1 MPKFIK
7 IHFFDVLKNLPHM
20 PGTNYWPSAISSRIL
35 GVLLIF
41 LIVFSS
47 CNTSKRMIYF
57 QDIPND
63 TTLTNLVS
71 KDFDAKIRK
80 NDLLGITVSSMSP
93 DNAFYNAPQNGIGP
107 LAGYQ
112 VDEAGN
118 IRFVKLGVLHVEGLT
133 KKELKA
139 VLEKDLI
146 PYLKDAVVSIGF
158 LNRHITMMGAVAS
171 QVLPMPAGN
180 MTILDALA
188 SSGDIG
194 DKGRIDNV
202 LVIRDTAEN
211 AKEFKRLDL
220 RDNSIFYSPYFYLQP
235 DDIVYV
241 EPTKIKVN
249 KTTQLI
255 SYVTA
260 GITFLIFIFDRII
273 K

>member
-1 MPKFIK
+1 MQ
-7 IHFFDVLKNLPHM
+7 NLPSTTPHV
-20 PGTNYWPSAISSRIL
+20 RI
-35 GVLLIF
+35 IF
-41 LIVFSS
+41 LCVCLLGIVSCTSTKSS
-47 CNTSKRMIYF
+47 IYF
-57 QDIPND
+57 QNLQKD
-63 TTLTNLVS
+63 TTLRNLVT
-71 KDFDAKIRK
+71 KDFDVKIRK
-80 NDLLGITVSSMSP
+80 NDVLGINVASMSP

-118 IRFVKLGVLHVEGLT
+118 IRFVKLGVLHVEGLAT
-133 KKELKA
+133 KELKA

-146 PYLKDAVVSIGF
+146 PYLKDAVVSVGF
-158 LNRHITMMGAVAS
+158 LNRHVTMMGAVAP

-194 DKGRIDNV
+194 EKGRIDNV

-220 RDNSIFYSPYFYLQP
+220 RDNSIFYSPYFYLKP

-241 EPTKIKVN
+241 EPKQIKVN

-260 GITFLIFIFDRII
+260 GITFFIFILDRII